1 VRAALLALIVLAPAT
16 ARAEPL
22 ALRADAFASTAAP
35 VGLVDLSAGGAIND
49 WLRADA
55 IVWMGSSTDDHADV
69 LVIAARARA
78 PKGRGEAT
86 LGRFVL
92 SVGALRPLHLDGADV
107 VAHLPYRL
115 SVEAFAGAPV
125 VPAFGSRAWD
135 WLAGGRVS
143 RRLGEWGSAGAAYLE
158 QRDHGELSTQEV
170 GVDAGGALDR
180 RSDATAKLAYDLI
193 AHGVALA
200 ELSAMRRMGAWR
212 VEAYGD
218 YRSASHLL
226 PATSLFSVLGDI
238 ASEHAGARATW
249 RAAPRLDLDA
259 DAGVRDASGVVG
271 ADVSARAT
279 LRLDDAGH
287 GAVTVELR
295 RETGWTGARVRARV
309 PLCTE
314 LTASTELELVRPDD
328 GSRGAWWPWGL
339 AAVGWRRGLWDAGV
353 AIEASSSPEFRYR
366 VDGIARLG
374 RRWEGL

>member
-1 VRAALLALIVLAPAT
+1 VKALAAALALCVPAI

-22 ALRADAFASTAAP
+22 ALRADAYASTAAP
-35 VGLVDLSAGGAIND
+35 VGLVDLTAGGAVSD

-55 IVWMGSSTDDHADV
+55 IVWMGSSTGDHADV

-86 LGRFVL
+86 IGRFVL

-107 VAHLPYRL
+107 IAHLPHRL

-125 VPAFGSRAWD
+125 VPDFGARSWD
-135 WLAGGRVS
+135 WLAGARAS
-143 RRLGEWGSAGAAYLE
+143 RRLGEWGSAGVAYLE

-170 GVDAGGALDR
+170 GVDAGGELGV

-200 ELSAMRRMGAWR
+200 EVSAMRRMGALR

-238 ASEHAGARATW
+238 AAEHAGARATW
-249 RAAPRLDLDA
+249 RAAPRLDLTA
-259 DAGVRDASGVVG
+259 DAGVRDASGTTG

-279 LRLDDAGH
+279 LRLDDAGR
-287 GAVTVELR
+287 GMIAFEAR
-295 RETGWTGARVRARV
+295 REVGWTGARLRARV
-309 PLCTE
+309 PLTADV
-314 LTASTELELVRPDD
+314 TASTELELVRPDD
-328 GSRGAWWPWGL
+328 PSQGAWWPWGL
-339 AAVGWRRGLWDAGV
+339 AALGWRRGLWDAAV
-353 AIEASSSPEFRYR
+353 AVEASSSPEFRYR